1 MFKTAFQQGATMID
15 LSVCYKNEENIGK
28 ALKRIYDEKIVNRSD
43 IFIILKMMPFKEVIL
58 QEKL

>member
-1 MFKTAFQQGATMID
+1 MID

-58 QEKL
+58 